1 MLDFNLTSSQFQIED
16 ATQENISE
24 VYLETMSVLQE
35 TGYSQVLTCFN
46 KGQAVQALKGH
57 FLLYRGMASINQFM
71 EGRYLY
77 PCKTIVFQG
86 ILESACLS
94 DCVCL
99 SMCVWDT
106 QNTALLVVLCHK
118 LLLRFY
124 GVYVFTSH
132 GLISSV
138 TVKFYP

>member
-99 SMCVWDT
+99 SMCVSVGA

-124 GVYVFTSH
+124 GV
-132 GLISSV
+132 
-138 TVKFYP
+138 